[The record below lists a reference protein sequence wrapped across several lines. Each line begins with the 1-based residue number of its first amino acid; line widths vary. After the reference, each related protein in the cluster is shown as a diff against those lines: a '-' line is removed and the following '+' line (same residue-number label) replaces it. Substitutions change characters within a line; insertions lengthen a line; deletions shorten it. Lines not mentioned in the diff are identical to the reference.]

1 MIGNKISF
9 CRKKAGMSQEAL
21 ATKLNISRQAVSRWE
36 TGEAVP
42 DTDKIIQLSR
52 LFHVSTDYLLL
63 DEIEEPL
70 AIEEKSA
77 NIQTDSAK
85 EKRTHLRI
93 YFGKCLLT
101 VGLIA
106 LAATLIGAGIY
117 ANSLEEWETVWGR
130 YGTAL
135 FRTWIIVPLFI
146 SFCVAVSG
154 GSLLLEEYRRED

>member
-70 AIEEKSA
+70 TEEKPA
-77 NIQTDSAK
+77 DILVDSTK
-85 EKRTHLRI
+85 EKRTHLRMYSGNRAI
-93 YFGKCLLT
+93 HLQKKSRKC
-101 VGLIA
+101 
-106 LAATLIGAGIY
+106 
-117 ANSLEEWETVWGR
+117 
-130 YGTAL
+130 
-135 FRTWIIVPLFI
+135 
-146 SFCVAVSG
+146 
-154 GSLLLEEYRRED
+154 